1 MSVCIVSAEK
11 TYARF
16 LELELGEMTGDIRV
30 ITEKLSMPALTIAVD
45 ECSLLVFDAQY
56 YLGDLAF
63 VEQRKLPT
71 IVIKKSGQMLQ
82 RAGLPNIVGI
92 FERPFAID
100 DLKEKIMSI
109 SDGGLFLP
117 QTRLSAVGEIVLD
130 QFKKEATI
138 NGMTFR
144 FSPKEFLLLS
154 LLYKNRGRTVSRQ
167 TVISTIWGED
177 YDLSNNVDN
186 VYINY
191 LRKKLDEKLGVKLI
205 YTIRGKGYM
214 MK

>member
-1 MSVCIVSAEK
+1 MNICIVSAERFF
-11 TYARF
+11 ARY
-16 LELELGEMTGDIRV
+16 LELELGEMTEDLRV
-30 ITEKLSMPALTIAVD
+30 ITEKLSMPALSIAVD

-56 YLGDLAF
+56 YLGDLSF
-63 VEQRKLPT
+63 VEQTKVPT
-71 IVIKKSGQMLQ
+71 VVIKKSGQTLQ
-82 RAGLPNIVGI
+82 KADLSNVVGI

-100 DLKEKIMSI
+100 ELKESI
-109 SDGGLFLP
+109 ASMGDGGLFLP
-117 QTRLSAVGEIVLD
+117 QTRISNVGEIKLD
-130 QFKKEATI
+130 QFTKQATI

-205 YTIRGKGYM
+205 YTVRGKGYM